1 MINEAPWNLWKLKT
15 WGIKSPWKELKDGT
29 NLIAVAQFVCIKK
42 SAQGSKIEIAEKV
55 RNEGKNE
62 LLYQLQSH
70 AVAKQK
76 ELDFYLNFPWITS
89 AMQLQC
95 KAAPK
100 QSEPQR
106 HDQLHFQDLF
116 KSFHDLIRF
125 FKIWAR
131 FKPSKCK

>member
-62 LLYQLQSH
+62 LLYQLKSH

-95 KAAPK
+95 NMI
-100 QSEPQR
+100 SC
-106 HDQLHFQDLF
+106 
-116 KSFHDLIRF
+116 I
-125 FKIWAR
+125 FKIFSRAFMTSSDFLR
-131 FKPSKCK
+131 FELD